1 MKKLLSALSAAALI
15 AVMTTGVALAN
26 HAIAGDTVAP
36 NSNNHTGNGVA
47 GAGGTFG
54 NIPGNV
60 TCGGVGVFQLKIE
73 AEDINVGETYG
84 WFGGFFGVIEITAYD
99 GKHISWKITEAFDGD
114 GEGDV
119 LGAGEGVDA
128 NLVLVKGGPNTMGYS
143 YDTLDDWD
151 TNLTAPR
158 NPNGAQPKYYG
169 ISHISFCFDPKA

>member
-36 NSNNHTGNGVA
+36 NSNNHATGI
-47 GAGGTFG
+47 FG

-151 TNLTAPR
+151 TRLTAPR

-169 ISHISFCFDPKA
+169 ISHISFCFDPKAS